1 MSSAELMP
9 RRGRTAAERQHVHQL
24 AGVLRRAEL
33 AEAEAACVSR
43 VTQRAIVEALSIN
56 FVRAEAERLDIDGAE
71 QYRYLAA
78 RGIMRMAMCID
89 RV

>member
-33 AEAEAACVSR
+33 AEAEAA
-43 VTQRAIVEALSIN
+43 
-56 FVRAEAERLDIDGAE
+56 ERLDIDGAE